1 MIEFLETL
9 LSVKDELPRLRGDF
23 VELRKIVD
31 SPVDMGLVQ
40 YLQLYLVAR
49 AFAPDMVVE
58 LGRSHGN
65 STSLFLMLANQA
77 GGLRRIV
84 SYDLNDRWSRTE
96 ERLRLLYG
104 ERWLAPA
111 DIRTGDVKRI
121 DYASVYGDAAR
132 VLVFWDVHA
141 IDQGR
146 MIGDREFNDFLARGL
161 PPLVG
166 RQHLVVVDDMLDMR
180 GLTLGPEYV
189 AADGLPT
196 FFMGPLWSQWP
207 EVVPLLDFLTRN
219 RIRLRSPSQAIAGW
233 MQENGDRPD
242 RIGEFSAAFEAAE
255 WSLDGLKKEPVAF
268 IYFDLADRPDDAG
281 ELALPGEWRIEV
293 GQPRL
298 A

>member
-9 LSVKDELPRLRGDF
+9 LTIRDELPRLRGDF

-31 SPVDMGLVQ
+31 SPVNMGRVQ

-49 AFAPDMVVE
+49 AFAPDIVVE

-65 STSLFLMLANQA
+65 ATSLFLMLANQ
-77 GGLRRIV
+77 GIGRIV
-84 SYDLNDRWSRTE
+84 SYDLNDRWPRTE
-96 ERLRLLYG
+96 ARLRLLYG

-111 DIRTGDVKRI
+111 DIRIGDVKRI

-166 RQHLVVVDDMLDMR
+166 RQHLVVVDDMIW
-180 GLTLGPEYV
+180 TC
-189 AADGLPT
+189 
-196 FFMGPLWSQWP
+196 
-207 EVVPLLDFLTRN
+207 
-219 RIRLRSPSQAIAGW
+219 AG
-233 MQENGDRPD
+233 
-242 RIGEFSAAFEAAE
+242 
-255 WSLDGLKKEPVAF
+255 
-268 IYFDLADRPDDAG
+268 
-281 ELALPGEWRIEV
+281 
-293 GQPRL
+293 
-298 A
+298 

>member
-9 LSVKDELPRLRGDF
+9 LTIRDELPRLRGDF

-31 SPVDMGLVQ
+31 SPVDMGRVQ

-166 RQHLVVVDDMLDMR
+166 RQHLVVVDDMLDM
-180 GLTLGPEYV
+180 
-189 AADGLPT
+189 
-196 FFMGPLWSQWP
+196 
-207 EVVPLLDFLTRN
+207 FLTRN
-219 RIRLRSPSQAIAGW
+219 RIPLRSPSQAIAGW

-268 IYFDLADRPDDAG
+268 IYIDLADRPDDAG
-281 ELALPGEWRIEV
+281 ELAFPGERRIEV